1 VTLLAS
7 EPEVQYI
14 ALRNIDL
21 ILRKVP
27 QILSQARIQC
37 GLVVVSVRVVCVRAL
52 RVCMPLSVCAS
63 LCLYSSL
70 FPFVSLRCG

>member
-14 ALRNIDL
+14 ALRNIVL

-37 GLVVVSVRVVCVRAL
+37 WLVGVSVRGVCVRAL
-52 RVCMPLSVCAS
+52 HVCMPLYV
-63 LCLYSSL
+63 SL